1 MKLDRICLF
10 ILACLIP
17 AACADLD
24 YSEENTRDEEW
35 TYEYFENGIK
45 NMVFDLYA
53 QVYNNE
59 FEDNSA
65 YFLAGATDEARA
77 GDRRHQQLR
86 ERWLERSQS
95 VFPHLDEVLHRH
107 RRREHVPGETGP
119 GGHLL
124 LAVQP

>member
-53 QVYNNE
+53 QVRTTAPT
-59 FEDNSA
+59 SSP
-65 YFLAGATDEARA
+65 ARPT
-77 GDRRHQQLR
+77 RPCT
-86 ERWLERSQS
+86 RWRPAPS
-95 VFPHLDEVLHRH
+95 
-107 RRREHVPGETGP
+107 TTT
-119 GGHLL
+119 
-124 LAVQP
+124 